1 MVVLC
6 NVAKVEATENHDA
19 RAEQRERDHDGPK
32 LEHQPV
38 DGGVGCE
45 RHKGDLAVGLV
56 LQPPGELIHGP
67 DPRQVCGRAQE
78 QAIGCVW
85 TEVVVADARTFWVK
99 EDGELVGESQVVVE
113 QTETGLGQ
121 AVLLLVHRRF
131 IEPVEGPVVAGR
143 PQHSQD
149 LGAARRENGVRDE
162 VTPHWGGDDH
172 ERRQQVEEDDHQ
184 DRDANDHLV
193 QEAQLRVSH
202 EGVCRLKR
210 IGSPP
215 MADKTADL
223 FDWRG

>member
-1 MVVLC
+1 MIVLC
-6 NVAKVEATENHDA
+6 NVAKEEGHANHDA
-19 RAEQRERDHDGPK
+19 RAEQHERDHDGPE

-45 RHKGDLAVGLV
+45 RHKGDLALGFV
-56 LQPPGELIHGP
+56 LQPPGELVYGP

-85 TEVVVADARTFWVK
+85 TAVVADARTFWVK
-99 EDGELVGESQVVVE
+99 EDGELVGEFQVVVE
-113 QTETGLGQ
+113 ETETGLGQ
-121 AVLLLVHRRF
+121 AVLLLVHCRF
-131 IEPVEGPVVAGR
+131 IEPVEGPVVASG

-162 VTPHWGGDDH
+162 VQPHWGGDDH
-172 ERRQQVEEDDHQ
+172 ERRQQVEKDCHE
-184 DRDANDHLV
+184 DRDAHDHLV
-193 QEAQLRVSH
+193 KEAQLRVCH

-210 IGSPP
+210 VGSPP
-215 MADKTADL
+215 MADKTADR